1 MDKREATLYEPIKN
15 LLTAQ
20 GFTVRGEVNYCD
32 IAAVRGGELWLV
44 EMKLSANLT
53 LIYQAMERKKIT
65 STVFIAIPRP
75 RNSRSKNF
83 MALKKLLKKLEI
95 GLITVALDSPVLH
108 AEIIALPS
116 PSTSKKENKKAAAV
130 KKEIHGR
137 SFDTL
142 GGTTKTK
149 INTAYRERCI
159 KIACFLEQHKD
170 GLSAKQLRN
179 MGCEHDAWSI
189 LSNNNYG
196 WFVKLE
202 KGVYGLTESGREFL
216 AEGGE
221 IVGYYRG
228 RVYPSPTKDM

>member
-116 PSTSKKENKKAAAV
+116 PSTSKKENKKAAQSV
-130 KKEIHGR
+130 
-137 SFDTL
+137 
-142 GGTTKTK
+142 
-149 INTAYRERCI
+149 
-159 KIACFLEQHKD
+159 
-170 GLSAKQLRN
+170 
-179 MGCEHDAWSI
+179 
-189 LSNNNYG
+189 
-196 WFVKLE
+196 
-202 KGVYGLTESGREFL
+202 
-216 AEGGE
+216 
-221 IVGYYRG
+221 
-228 RVYPSPTKDM
+228 